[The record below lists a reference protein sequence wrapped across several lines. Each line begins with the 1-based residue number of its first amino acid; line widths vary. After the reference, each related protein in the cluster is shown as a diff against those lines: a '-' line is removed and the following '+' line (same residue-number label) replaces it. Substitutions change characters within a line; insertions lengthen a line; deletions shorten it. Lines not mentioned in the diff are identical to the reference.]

1 MLTYSSD
8 RPVTAHEF
16 KDLLLRST
24 LGERRPVEDDAMMQ
38 GMIENSNLIT
48 TCWDRDLLVGIS
60 RSVTDFHYCCYVSD
74 LAVDVSYQRKG
85 IGKKL
90 IEETSG
96 KVRDSCTII
105 LLSAPAAVD
114 FYPHIGFKKHPQA
127 WVL

>member
-24 LGERRPVEDDAMMQ
+24 LGERRPVDDDAMMQ
-38 GMIENSNLIT
+38 GMIENANLII

-96 KVRDSCTII
+96 KVGDSCTII

-114 FYPHIGFKKHPQA
+114 FYPHIGFEKHPQA